1 MAKQQ
6 TINQTERRFRF
17 VAPGE
22 FGGVKSFTS
31 DDGTIRRMWSID
43 YMGGKINGFFG
54 QDSQEVELFDY
65 LSSVPVGTPA
75 RAFGR
80 IDSSA
85 DEVIKLSAESFTIQ
99 GADGF
104 EPLTDSEFFNGCVFR
119 GLGQVWD
126 KQIFK
131 GSPELRVNSVGNSF
145 HFRNIPQEVFQRV
158 ESGSQYVFTG
168 LLRTSLVFVGAR
180 RFPQVGVN
188 FHIMGAIPF
197 ALEKN

>member
-1 MAKQQ
+1 MAKNSTLPQS
-6 TINQTERRFRF
+6 ERRFRF

-22 FGGVKSFTS
+22 FGGVKSFNS
-31 DDGTIRRMWSID
+31 DDGSVRRMWSID

-54 QDSQEVELFDY
+54 SDSDELELFEY

-80 IDSSA
+80 IDSAA

-99 GADGF
+99 GAEGF
-104 EPLTDSEFFNGCVFR
+104 EPLTDNEFFNGCVFR

-145 HFRNIPQEVFQRV
+145 HFRNIPNDIFSRID
-158 ESGSQYVFTG
+158 SGSQYVFSG

-188 FHIMGAIPF
+188 FQILNAQPF
-197 ALEKN
+197 KLD

>member
-1 MAKQQ
+1 MAKNSTLQQ
-6 TINQTERRFRF
+6 SERRFRF

-22 FGGVKSFTS
+22 FGGVKSFS
-31 DDGTIRRMWSID
+31 GDDGSVRRMWSID

-54 QDSQEVELFDY
+54 SEDADVELFNY
-65 LSSVPVGTPA
+65 LASVPVGTPA

-80 IDSSA
+80 VDSSA

-99 GADGF
+99 GAEGF
-104 EPLTDSEFFNGCVFR
+104 EPLSDSEFFNGCVFR

-145 HFRNIPQEVFQRV
+145 HFRNIPNDIFSRID
-158 ESGSQYVFTG
+158 SGSQYVFSG
-168 LLRTSLVFVGAR
+168 LLRTSLVFVGSR

-188 FHIMGAIPF
+188 FQIVSAVPF
-197 ALEKN
+197 KIE